1 MPRALIYDF
10 DGVIADSE
18 VLVNTAMA
26 EGVTRLG
33 LPMTAEGSIATYLGM
48 RWPEVVA
55 RTRTLL
61 TEQGLTPPDDFGDAL
76 KANIH
81 SRFKSELREVPGAR
95 AAIRPFA
102 PLPRAI
108 ASSSSADRLAL
119 CLEALE
125 LTDDFGTHVYSA
137 DLVTNGKPAPD
148 IFLFA
153 AERLKAQPSD
163 CIVIEDS
170 PSGIRAARAAGMT
183 AVGLHA
189 AAHLPV
195 GHDQKLLDA
204 GAHHIAKDWDAARII
219 ITSLHCTFQNF
230 YNPLSNR

>member
-1 MPRALIYDF
+1 MTRALIYDF

-18 VLVNTAMA
+18 VLANTAMA

-55 RTRTLL
+55 RTGVLL
-61 TEQGLTPPDDFGDAL
+61 TERSLVPPENFGDTL

-81 SRFKSELREVPGAR
+81 RRFKAELTEVPGAR
-95 AAIRPFA
+95 AAIRQFA
-102 PLPRAI
+102 AQPHAI

-119 CLEALE
+119 CLEALD

-137 DLVTNGKPAPD
+137 ELVTNGKPAPD
-148 IFLFA
+148 IFLLA
-153 AERLKAQPSD
+153 AERLNAHPAD

-170 PSGIRAARAAGMT
+170 PGGIRAARAAGMT
-183 AVGLHA
+183 AIGLHA
-189 AAHLPV
+189 AAHLTP
-195 GHDQKLLDA
+195 GHEGKLRDA
-204 GAHHIAKDWDAARII
+204 GAHFIAQDWDAARAVIAA
-219 ITSLHCTFQNF
+219 L
-230 YNPLSNR
+230 L

>member
-1 MPRALIYDF
+1 MTRALIYDF

-18 VLVNTAMA
+18 VLVNSAMA

-48 RWPEVVA
+48 RWPEVIA

-61 TEQGLTPPDDFGDAL
+61 AEQGLSPPDDFGDAL
-76 KANIH
+76 KAGIH
-81 SRFKSELREVPGAR
+81 RRFKTELKEVPGAR
-95 AAIRPFA
+95 AAIRAFA

-119 CLEALE
+119 CLEALA
-125 LTDDFGTHVYSA
+125 LTEDFGTHVYSA

-153 AERLKAQPSD
+153 AERLAARPAD

-170 PSGIRAARAAGMT
+170 PGGIRAAKAAGMT
-183 AVGLHA
+183 TIGLHA
-189 AAHLPV
+189 AAHLPA
-195 GHDQKLLDA
+195 GHDLKLLDA
-204 GAHHIAKDWDAARII
+204 GAHHIARDWDAARTVIA
-219 ITSLHCTFQNF
+219 SL
-230 YNPLSNR
+230 L

>member
-1 MPRALIYDF
+1 MTRAFIYDF

-33 LPMTAEGSIATYLGM
+33 LPMTAEGAIATYLGM

-55 RTRTLL
+55 RTHTLL
-61 TEQGLTPPDDFGDAL
+61 TEQGITAPDNFGDAL

-81 SRFKSELREVPGAR
+81 RRLKSELTEVPGAR
-95 AAIRPFA
+95 AAIRAFA
-102 PLPRAI
+102 SMPHAI
-108 ASSSSADRLAL
+108 ASSSSADRLVL

-125 LTDDFGTHVYSA
+125 LTEDFGTHVYSA
-137 DLVTNGKPAPD
+137 DLVTHGKPAPD

-153 AERLKAQPSD
+153 AERLKARPSD

-183 AVGLHA
+183 AIGLHA
-189 AAHLPV
+189 AAHLAA
-195 GHDQKLLDA
+195 GHDRKLLDA
-204 GAHHIAKDWDAARII
+204 GAHHIAKDWDAARTII
-219 ITSLHCTFQNF
+219 AAAARTCRSSV
-230 YNPLSNR
+230 PKSG

>member
-1 MPRALIYDF
+1 MTRALIYDF

-55 RTRTLL
+55 RTGVLL
-61 TEQGLTPPDDFGDAL
+61 TQRGLVPPENFGGTL

-81 SRFKSELREVPGAR
+81 RRFKAELTEVPGAR
-95 AAIRPFA
+95 AAIRQFA
-102 PLPRAI
+102 AQPRAI

-119 CLEALE
+119 CLEALD
-125 LTDDFGTHVYSA
+125 LTEDFGVHVYSA
-137 DLVTNGKPAPD
+137 ELVTNGKPAPD

-153 AERLKAQPSD
+153 AERLNARPAD

-170 PSGIRAARAAGMT
+170 PGGIRAARAAGMT
-183 AVGLHA
+183 AIGLHA
-189 AAHLPV
+189 AAHLTPD
-195 GHDQKLLDA
+195 HDGKLRDA
-204 GAHHIAKDWDAARII
+204 GAHFIAQDWNAARAVIAA
-219 ITSLHCTFQNF
+219 L
-230 YNPLSNR
+230 L

>member
-1 MPRALIYDF
+1 MTRALIYDF

-55 RTRTLL
+55 RTHTLL
-61 TEQGLTPPDDFGDAL
+61 TEQGLTPPDDFGDTL

-81 SRFKSELREVPGAR
+81 SRFKSELREVPGACATIR
-95 AAIRPFA
+95 AFA
-102 PLPRAI
+102 SMPRAI

-125 LTDDFGTHVYSA
+125 LTEDFGAHVYSA

-153 AERLKAQPSD
+153 ATRLKARPED

-170 PSGIRAARAAGMT
+170 PGGIRAARAAGMT
-183 AVGLHA
+183 AIGLHA
-189 AAHLPV
+189 AGHLPA
-195 GHDQKLLDA
+195 GHGRKLLDA
-204 GAHHIAKDWDAARII
+204 GAHHIAKDWNAARAVIV
-219 ITSLHCTFQNF
+219 SL
-230 YNPLSNR
+230 L

>member
-1 MPRALIYDF
+1 MPRTLIYDF

-33 LPMTAEGSIATYLGM
+33 VPMTADQSIATYLGM

-55 RTRTLL
+55 RTHTLL
-61 TEQGLTPPDDFGDAL
+61 TEQGLTPPDNFGDIL

-81 SRFKSELREVPGAR
+81 RRFKSELTEVPGAR
-95 AAIRPFA
+95 AAIRHFA

-119 CLEALE
+119 CLDALE
-125 LTDDFGTHVYSA
+125 LAEDFGTHVYSA

-148 IFLFA
+148 IFLLA
-153 AERLKAQPSD
+153 ATRLNARPAD

-170 PSGIRAARAAGMT
+170 PGGIRAARAAGMT
-183 AVGLHA
+183 AIGLHA
-189 AAHLPV
+189 AGHLPAD
-195 GHDQKLLDA
+195 HDRKLREA
-204 GAHHIAKDWDAARII
+204 GAHHIARDWDAARVVIA
-219 ITSLHCTFQNF
+219 SL
-230 YNPLSNR
+230 L

>member
-1 MPRALIYDF
+1 MTRALIYDF

-55 RTRTLL
+55 RTGVLL
-61 TEQGLTPPDDFGDAL
+61 TERSLVPPENFGDTL

-81 SRFKSELREVPGAR
+81 RRFKAELTEVPGAR
-95 AAIRPFA
+95 AAIRQFA
-102 PLPRAI
+102 AQPHAI

-119 CLEALE
+119 CLEALD
-125 LTDDFGTHVYSA
+125 LTDDFGAHVYSA
-137 DLVTNGKPAPD
+137 ELVTNGKPAPD
-148 IFLFA
+148 IFLLA
-153 AERLKAQPSD
+153 AERLNARPSD

-170 PSGIRAARAAGMT
+170 PGGIRAARAAGMT
-183 AVGLHA
+183 AIGLHA
-189 AAHLPV
+189 AAHLTP
-195 GHDQKLLDA
+195 GHDVRLRDA
-204 GAHHIAKDWDAARII
+204 GAHFIAQDWDAARAVIA
-219 ITSLHCTFQNF
+219 TL
-230 YNPLSNR
+230 L

>member
-1 MPRALIYDF
+1 MTRALIYDF

-33 LPMTAEGSIATYLGM
+33 FPMTAEVSIATYLGM

-61 TEQGLTPPDDFGDAL
+61 VEQGLNPPDNFGDGL
-76 KANIH
+76 KADIH
-81 SRFKSELREVPGAR
+81 RRFQTELREVPGAR
-95 AAIRPFA
+95 AAIRALA

-125 LTDDFGTHVYSA
+125 LTEDFGPHVYSA

-148 IFLFA
+148 IFLYA
-153 AERLKAQPSD
+153 AERLKARPAN
-163 CIVIEDS
+163 CIVIEDR
-170 PSGIRAARAAGMT
+170 PGGIRAARAAGMT
-183 AVGLHA
+183 AIGLHA
-189 AAHLPV
+189 AGHLPA
-195 GHDQKLLDA
+195 GHDRKLLDA
-204 GAHHIAKDWDAARII
+204 GAHHIAKDWDAARAMIA
-219 ITSLHCTFQNF
+219 SL
-230 YNPLSNR
+230 L